1 MSTDSRHV
9 SFILFRLALLV
20 LTLFVAQLYLKEG
33 SIFSSYSSPTSM
45 ITIAVILYSVLYT
58 LLALLTKHS
67 FFPVIA
73 ILDTIALGGLALF
86 DTSLIILAAIPVFYY
101 IYLSIAYQSGY
112 IGYVA
117 FGIFAVIVIYI
128 AFLVDTQMFPQALT
142 ALILM
147 LLGIF
152 AQQYLNSTFRQV
164 KQLDSEIARLKKE
177 AGKLENAMMIS
188 EKNAKT
194 QKELATTDYL
204 TGLMNRSAFL
214 RSLEQI
220 LDSAYAKDTKVG
232 LLLIDIDHFKK
243 YNDTYGHAIGD
254 ETLKVV
260 SKILKDSA
268 NFLGD
273 DTNVVARYGGEEMIV
288 AIPNAT
294 PAKLSNLGETMR
306 AATEGQSIALIK
318 VNTQLVLEKPITIS
332 VGGVLWGK
340 EDKGHDVSRDSDI
353 LINKADEALYKAKAE
368 GRNRVIIYGQ

>member
-9 SFILFRLALLV
+9 SFILFRLALL
-20 LTLFVAQLYLKEG
+20 LPTLFVAQLYLKDG
-33 SIFSSYSSPTSM
+33 SVFSSYSSPTSM
-45 ITIAVILYSVLYT
+45 ITIAVVLYSILYT

-101 IYLSIAYQSGY
+101 IYLSIVYQSSY
-112 IGYVA
+112 IGYVS
-117 FGIFAVIVIYI
+117 FGIFAVILMYI
-128 AFLVDTQMFPQALT
+128 AFLVDTQMLPQTLT
-142 ALILM
+142 ALLLM

-152 AQQYLNSTFRQV
+152 AQQYLNSTLMQL
-164 KQLDSEIARLKKE
+164 KQMDNEIARLKKE

-214 RSLEQI
+214 RSLEHI
-220 LDSAYAKDTKVG
+220 LDGAYAKDAKVG

-268 NFLGD
+268 NFMGD
-273 DTNVVARYGGEEMIV
+273 DTNLVARYGGEEMIV
-288 AIPNAT
+288 ALPNAT
-294 PAKLSNLGETMR
+294 PSKLSTLAETMR
-306 AATEGQSIALIK
+306 AAIEGQSIALIK
-318 VNTQLVLEKPITIS
+318 VNTQLVLNKPVTIS
-332 VGGVLWGK
+332 VGGVMWGK
-340 EDKGHDVSRDSDI
+340 EEKGIDVSKDSDI
-353 LINKADEALYKAKAE
+353 LINKADEALYRAKAE
-368 GRNRVIIYGQ
+368 GRNRVVMYT